1 MSQQEHVSADRVAG
15 PWGEDTFEGGVL
27 DTPESLDS
35 LIELQV
41 LVGHLQGEWILLL
54 ANSQITMISLHAI
67 KYSLVLFGVICH
79 LHCVLKLHNC
89 GHNATNVVHIQFQFE
104 QCTCHSCERLL

>member
-27 DTPESLDS
+27 DTPESRDS

-41 LVGHLQGEWILLL
+41 LVGHLSGECILLL

-67 KYSLVLFGVICH
+67 KYSLVRFRVICH

-89 GHNATNVVHIQFQFE
+89 GHKATNVVHIQFE
-104 QCTCHSCERLL
+104 QCTCPIGERLL